1 MITNHRHDHVRCFA
15 KSVTGVMSLKLR
27 PHLSKSEKIL
37 LDMTVIILI

>member
-27 PHLSKSEKIL
+27 PHLKVRKSYS
-37 LDMTVIILI
+37 T